1 MVGSG
6 RCYCVVKE
14 FSQGMREL
22 RYELGASIRDNL
34 VIESKSPID
43 MFKEKFGYPFRC
55 DCLQAR
61 DNNYPLTKAM
71 VYHNH
76 DRVKT
81 PRRRETSDKV
91 HR

>member
-1 MVGSG
+1 
-6 RCYCVVKE
+6 
-14 FSQGMREL
+14 
-22 RYELGASIRDNL
+22 LGASIRDNL
-34 VIESKSPID
+34 VVEFELLID
-43 MFKEKFGYPFRC
+43 VFKEKFGYPFSC

-61 DNNYPLTKAM
+61 NNNYSLTKAM

-81 PRRRETSDKV
+81 PGWREISDKV

>member
-1 MVGSG
+1 
-6 RCYCVVKE
+6 
-14 FSQGMREL
+14 
-22 RYELGASIRDNL
+22 LGASIRDNL
-34 VIESKSPID
+34 VIESESPID

-76 DRVKT
+76 DRVET
-81 PRRRETSDKV
+81 PRRREISDKV